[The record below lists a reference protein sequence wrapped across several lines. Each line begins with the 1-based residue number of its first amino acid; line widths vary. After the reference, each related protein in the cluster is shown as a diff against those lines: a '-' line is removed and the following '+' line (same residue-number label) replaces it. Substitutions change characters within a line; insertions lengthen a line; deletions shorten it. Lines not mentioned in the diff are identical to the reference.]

1 MTHSIAIEPFPVTAP
16 APSVPKGEL
25 DTGTI
30 APSSA
35 FEVFAGKSF
44 VTGAGRDN
52 ECAYKSFRIVSL
64 GLG

>member
-1 MTHSIAIEPFPVTAP
+1 MTSYIEIKPLPVTAP
-16 APSVPKGEL
+16 VPSVPEGEL

-30 APSSA
+30 APATA

-52 ECAYKSFRIVSL
+52 
-64 GLG
+64 